1 MADSAPVPIAIIA
14 STAATPMVMPPMV
27 SDVCSRLRRSARK
40 AMAKLERVGTWFLP
54 AATLTS
60 AKYLAIALM
69 SWSCRAGG
77 VGGKGFPYQPYE
89 PYPAYRP
96 CVPPTLGPIP
106 GRPERDGRELR

>member
-1 MADSAPVPIAIIA
+1 
-14 STAATPMVMPPMV
+14 
-27 SDVCSRLRRSARK
+27 
-40 AMAKLERVGTWFLP
+40 
-54 AATLTS
+54 
-60 AKYLAIALM
+60 M

-106 GRPERDGRELR
+106 GRPERDVAEYGSRIVTFKDGHIVSDKTNAGQRMAHAELTA

>member
-60 AKYLAIALM
+60 AKYLANALVGA
-69 SWSCRAGG
+69 SCRADEAGG
-77 VGGKGFPYQPYE
+77 AGGKAFPYLPYL
-89 PYPAYRP
+89 PYLAFLAYRSYA
-96 CVPPTLGPIP
+96 PPSDA
-106 GRPERDGRELR
+106 RP